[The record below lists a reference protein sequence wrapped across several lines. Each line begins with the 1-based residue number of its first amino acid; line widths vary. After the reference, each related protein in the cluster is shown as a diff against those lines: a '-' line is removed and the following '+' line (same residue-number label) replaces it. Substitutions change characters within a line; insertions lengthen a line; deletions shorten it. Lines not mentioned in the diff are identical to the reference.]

1 MHMID
6 IINDISILTSI
17 SKLSLENLS
26 NKAIECIAHGVQE
39 TLNQNDNIIEVNLDF
54 GKLYIKLEGS
64 EIKYKFIPAKKLE
77 NAVRYACDTKESPLI
92 LQAEKKLRERIESTY
107 KDLL

>member
-1 MHMID
+1 MID

-39 TLNQNDNIIEVNLDF
+39 TLNQNDNIILNHKYNDLDCIQTF
-54 GKLYIKLEGS
+54 S
-64 EIKYKFIPAKKLE
+64 
-77 NAVRYACDTKESPLI
+77 
-92 LQAEKKLRERIESTY
+92 
-107 KDLL
+107 